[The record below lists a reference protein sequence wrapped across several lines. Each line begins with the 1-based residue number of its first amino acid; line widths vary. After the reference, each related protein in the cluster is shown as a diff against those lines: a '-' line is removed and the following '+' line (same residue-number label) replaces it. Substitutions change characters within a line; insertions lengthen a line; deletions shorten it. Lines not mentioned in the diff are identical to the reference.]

1 MAKINY
7 IHNNFTSGELSPL
20 IYMRT
25 ELAQY
30 RNGLKEAFNV
40 LPIVEGGI
48 RRRGGTKLVLT
59 ATGAVRIL
67 PFIVSH
73 AQTYF
78 LVLKPNQI
86 DIYKA
91 DGLFIKS
98 VSTPYT
104 ATDIKELTYYQNRYS
119 FYLAHGNHP
128 LSWLR
133 CSKDLTNWEFDKIGF
148 AVPPLEETDSPSV
161 AVKPSEKAAGKKVS
175 LVASIYE
182 TYDNTKR
189 YLKDA
194 VCWFVIDGTKYYF
207 KARKVTQGNTP
218 TLGHTNVEGYF
229 PDENW
234 DTVTVT
240 NANAFTANDVN
251 KFMFINEGIVRID
264 QFISTSELRGEI
276 LSKLNSDVEAIA
288 DSWSFK
294 QDIFSTDQGYPRSVS
309 MFQQRLVLG
318 GTKNYPNYIWFSRVG
333 DELNFLPTTVDGDA
347 FTVSASSDL
356 LTNVLHLTQ
365 SRGVVVFT
373 GGSELAI
380 NAQNAI
386 TPTNANIIE
395 HTSYGSTENIKPI
408 KVGSEIIFCQRGSER
423 LRTLVYD
430 YSQDGLVSNE
440 LTVLASHIAEEH
452 GGFKDM
458 CYQQEPDSV
467 IWFVMNDGTLAT
479 LTLNREQSVTSWS
492 RHNIGGQV
500 LSILSLPSVTGSDKL
515 YFLVNRNGTVQ
526 VEQLD
531 DSLYLDTAKSVNVE
545 NGIATDPLIT
555 ALGNE
560 LSAYYKNGDT
570 IYSIP
575 ITKTEGNTITIDCD
589 DTVNSIYIG
598 RKFTSKI
605 SLFAPELQQTP
616 TTSST
621 ALFKINYINV
631 YFYKSLNPKIN
642 GQMIELKQFTENLF
656 ESPKAFTGNKRIEM
670 NGWNTYDNFKLE
682 ISQDEPLPF
691 HVSALVMEHNFNER

>member
-7 IHNNFTSGELSPL
+7 IQNNFTSGELSPL
-20 IYMRT
+20 IHMRT

-59 ATGAVRIL
+59 ATDAVRIL

-73 AQTYF
+73 NQTYL
-78 LVLKPNQI
+78 LVFKPNQI
-86 DIYKA
+86 DIYQTN
-91 DGLFIKS
+91 GTLIKNI
-98 VSTPYT
+98 STPYT
-104 ATDIKELTYYQNRYS
+104 TTDTKELTYYQNRYN
-119 FYLAHGNHP
+119 FYIAHGNHP
-128 LSWLR
+128 LAWIR
-133 CSKDLTNWEFDKIGF
+133 CSEDLTNWSFDTIHF
-148 AVPPLEETDSPSV
+148 SVPPLDEIDSPKVAIKSSETAVSKITTITASV
-161 AVKPSEKAAGKKVS
+161 YEEYNADRQYQVDDICYVWDYKSRQYYKAIENNINKYPHHTAESEQYWVWIAQDSVS
-175 LVASIYE
+175 
-182 TYDNTKR
+182 
-189 YLKDA
+189 
-194 VCWFVIDGTKYYF
+194 
-207 KARKVTQGNTP
+207 
-218 TLGHTNVEGYF
+218 
-229 PDENW
+229 
-234 DTVTVT
+234 
-240 NANAFTANDVN
+240 AFTVEDVG
-251 KFMFINEGIVRID
+251 KYLSINEGLVRID
-264 QFISTSELRGEI
+264 SFVSTDTIKGEI
-276 LSKLNSDVEAIA
+276 LTKLTSDIEAISR
-288 DSWSFK
+288 SWTFK
-294 QDIFSTDQGYPRSVS
+294 KAIFTKNDGYPRAVS

-318 GTKNYPNYIWFSRVG
+318 GTKRYPNYIWFSRVG
-333 DELNFLPTTVDGDA
+333 DELNFLPSTKDGDS

-395 HTSYGSTENIKPI
+395 HTSYGSTESIKPI
-408 KVGSEIIFCQRGSER
+408 KVGSELIFCQRGSER

-430 YSQDGLVSNE
+430 YSQDGLVSSE

-458 CYQQEPDSV
+458 TYQQAPDSV

-492 RHNIGGQV
+492 RHDIGGHV
-500 LSILSLPSVTGSDKL
+500 LSVLSLPSSTGADKL
-515 YFLVNRNGTVQ
+515 YFLVNRNGTIQ

-531 DSLYLDTAKSVNVE
+531 DSLYLDSAISVNIK
-545 NGIATDPLIT
+545 NSTATDPLISKIGT
-555 ALGNE
+555 E

-570 IYSIP
+570 IYSVP
-575 ITKTEGNTITIDCD
+575 ITKTEGNTITVDCD
-589 DTVNSIYIG
+589 STVDSIYIG

-605 SLFAPELQQTP
+605 SLFAPELQQAP

-631 YFYKSLNPKIN
+631 YFYKSINPKIN
-642 GQMIELKQFTENLF
+642 EQMVELKQFTENLF
-656 ESPKAFTGNKRIEM
+656 EPPKAFTGQKRIEL

-691 HVSALVMEHNFNER
+691 HITALVMEHSFNDR